1 MVFLTHP
8 TDYTGTYPDGWAGFT
23 WCDWDQSA
31 GSYHPGDDYN
41 WGATGQAD
49 FDRAVLSIADA
60 RVLYTS
66 RATTGY
72 GNMVILEIA
81 LDRQTIDFI
90 AQNFPK
96 YQRKSEKVCVL
107 YAHLNRIHVTA
118 GQVVKMG
125 QLIATIGNS
134 GTTYAH
140 LHAELYEPN
149 GELVTKPYR
158 FYPVGWSKDKIETNY
173 LPFFTVIEKI
183 KQYQPIP
190 TPNADEYVLR
200 LARDIQSCEN
210 TITAGE
216 QVRDPQW
223 KEKNKANKA
232 KLLVLAARL

>member
-1 MVFLTHP
+1 MIKLIQP

-49 FDRAVLSIADA
+49 YDRAVLSIADA

-90 AQNFPK
+90 SQNFPK
-96 YQRKSEKVCVL
+96 YQRKSEKICVL
-107 YAHLNRIHVTA
+107 FAHLNQIYVTA

-149 GELVTKPYR
+149 GELITKPYR

-173 LPFFTVIEKI
+173 LPFFTFIEKA
-183 KQYQPIP
+183 KQNQEIVSPS
-190 TPNADEYVLR
+190 ADEYVQR
-200 LARDIQSCEN
+200 LSRDLQSCEN

-216 QVRDPQW
+216 QIKDPQW
-223 KEKNKANKA
+223 KEKNKANKN
-232 KLLVLAARL
+232 KLLSLASRL

>member
-1 MVFLTHP
+1 MKLIQP
-8 TDYTGTYPDGWAGFT
+8 TDYTGTYPDGWSGYT
-23 WCDWDQSA
+23 WLDFDPSA
-31 GSYHPGDDYN
+31 NAYHPGDDYN

-49 FDRAVLSIADA
+49 YDRAVLSIADA
-60 RVLYTS
+60 RVVYTS

-72 GNMVILEIA
+72 GNIVILEIA

-90 AQNFPK
+90 SQTFPK
-96 YQRKSEKVCVL
+96 YQRKSEKICVL
-107 YAHLNRIHVTA
+107 FAHLNQIYVTA
-118 GQVVKMG
+118 GQQVKMG

-173 LPFFTVIEKI
+173 LPFFTFIEKM
-183 KQYQPIP
+183 KQTTTIP
-190 TPNADEYVLR
+190 TPNADEYVQR

-216 QVRDPQW
+216 QVKDPQW
-223 KEKNKANKA
+223 REKNKANKN
-232 KLLVLAARL
+232 KLLSLASRL